1 MPYSRVHLYIPDLIW
16 ARIPADSARLP
27 LLQKLLSRAHTMPVE
42 SDTAVLSECFGLP
55 AEDFPVAALE
65 RLAYTGTRDQACWW
79 RADPAHLLADRDQL
93 VMVPQASLAVMLG
106 EMRQI
111 ADTFNKTYAAEGYTL
126 DFPEAERG
134 YLQVQADWHCHS
146 WNPAGVTNQAV
157 TEFMPAGPDEMAVR
171 KLMTEIQMLLYEHPV
186 NQAREAAGQPA
197 VNTLWLWGGGRLP
210 QQVTRSPMRMIASL
224 PLARGLAKLA
234 GRDSESWSA
243 DLNLRDT
250 KGDCLIA
257 MSLHDFAGDAG
268 RLERELVAPVWRA
281 LRHGRIRQLRI
292 YPGGKRLFA
301 LTRRSAFQFWR
312 RTRPLSELWR
322 EPDDAKTD

>member
-1 MPYSRVHLYIPDLIW
+1 MPYSRVLLYVPDLIW
-16 ARIPADSARLP
+16 ARIPADSGRVP
-27 LLQKLLSRAHTMPVE
+27 LLEKLLCRAHAAPVE
-42 SDTAVLSECFGLP
+42 SATAVLTECFGLS

-65 RLAYTGTRDQACWW
+65 RLGDTGIRNPCCGW

-93 VMVPQASLAVMLG
+93 VMVPQASLAVTLG

-111 ADTFNKTYAAEGYTL
+111 ADTFNSSYAAEGYRL
-126 DFPEAERG
+126 EFPEAERG
-134 YLQVQADWHCHS
+134 YLQVPADWHCHS
-146 WNPAGVTNQAV
+146 WNPASVANQAV
-157 TEFMPAGPDEMAVR
+157 TEFMPSGPDKMPVR

-186 NQAREAAGQPA
+186 NLAREAAGRPA
-197 VNTLWLWGGGRLP
+197 INTLWLWGGGRLP
-210 QQVTRSPMRMIASL
+210 EQVTRSPTRIIAGL
-224 PLARGLAKLA
+224 PLVRGLAKLA

-243 DLNLRDT
+243 DLNLRDM

-257 MSLHDFAGDAG
+257 MSLHEFGCDAA
-268 RLERELVAPVWRA
+268 RLERELLAPVWRA

-292 YPGGKRLFA
+292 YPGGKRVFA